1 MIAEFALLF
10 ALLTVVVIAPVLS
23 QVRRLAPQIATLR
36 AEMAA
41 PPQMRELRFTIR
53 EVIAAPLPAQV
64 VAFPARV
71 APAAR
76 RTSQWSKAA

>member
-10 ALLTVVVIAPVLS
+10 ALMAVVVVAPVIG
-23 QVRRLAPQIATLR
+23 QVRRLAPQIAKLR
-36 AEMAA
+36 AELAA

-53 EVIAAPLPAQV
+53 EVIAVPVAAQI

-71 APAAR
+71 APAAGKPGHWR
-76 RTSQWSKAA
+76 KAA